1 METYQYEIKIEKI
14 MDKRKNQKQSIQQQ
28 GENIV

>member
-1 METYQYEIKIEKI
+1 METYQYEIKIEKR